1 MISPDG
7 VKLAKAP
14 GMGNP
19 EPPLR
24 GKASGWSKAVARR
37 NNDFLMSVDGAELVD
52 QGEPYAI
59 SLTFGREEI
68 VSPKALRDVREAFFF
83 AFVVWA

>member
-1 MISPDG
+1 
-7 VKLAKAP
+7 
-14 GMGNP
+14 MGNP

-59 SLTFGREEI
+59 SLTFGREKLSHRKPY
-68 VSPKALRDVREAFFF
+68 VMFVKRSFSPSSYGPDPPALAG
-83 AFVVWA
+83 